1 MARSLCRGTQRRALL
16 TIFGIG
22 LACAGPAR
30 AQDAVAHV
38 PIRIERHVEGAPLK
52 FGIPF
57 PKGALHTP
65 ERVRVVTVDGREV
78 PSQITEVSTWAPAD
92 DSIKWIW
99 VFFFAGDEDR
109 YVVEY
114 GPGVRRAAL
123 PATRVRIRNNQRA
136 NGMTEVSTGPLR
148 FVVPRGEG
156 GFMTEVAL
164 DLDGDGPGAGEVV
177 AAGVAGR
184 GSFLDLLDDAGVDRS
199 RAFVRRAVIEKGS
212 GPLHAIVRIE
222 GEYRYSRPDNRPAPF
237 VTRIHA
243 YAGRSY
249 VRVQHTFVYTGVPD
263 QHRPQDGDQP
273 HVATQAERLI
283 TVDPAD
289 TGWTIPEDRIAA
301 AGLSVGLRQ
310 SGDRRL
316 TTRLREG
323 AWWSDGAPLTEVHEV
338 DATAEVSLFQ
348 TGPEPSRMPPVRSSS
363 TARRMDGFSAHL
375 GAGGQALVE
384 AERAEGWAALSDD
397 RYGVGVGI
405 RHFLEEYPKEIRFGA
420 SNGSE
425 DVATAY
431 LWSPRAEPM
440 SFARFSNELGP
451 EAAVENWASGLAKTS
466 EVVFDFHAAG
476 KSDADLARTMS
487 AVAGPPVAHAEPDWY
502 GRSGVYGRFAPSTG
516 AFPDFE
522 RALDY
527 KFDWV
532 LFNQQWEPWFGMF
545 DHGDLRN
552 RFDGADWSQWAHGEP
567 AQDYMLWLQ
576 FMRTGRAELFDAAQ
590 AASRHLM
597 DVDNTHWPRGPVY
610 WGDTNHPLDY
620 WRSREEPPA
629 STYLGI
635 GRRHSEQHWLH
646 VLSAHVWV
654 QGWLADYYL
663 AANHRGLDVAIQTA
677 DLHLRRIWGEHGLTG
692 RRLYLSVWNLVEVWD
707 ATKDERYRREL
718 EERVRRMLHFQE
730 REQGGSLVMDR
741 YGYTHAY
748 ATHGLWR
755 YLDMTGDDAVRTA
768 LVRSARRARDVPP
781 LDHTVESLLSSVS
794 TLALGYALSGERS
807 LLDELKT
814 RIEVLRMD
822 PLPRP
827 IDGSWTQRE
836 LFEALDARDR
846 LPARGAAARLVGGP
860 QGGGGRGIGGG
871 PQRGAG
877 PRRAGWSYTNGL
889 RVFGWTHA
897 YSLPWVLE
905 LLGRTAAEAAP
916 SGAR

>member
-1 MARSLCRGTQRRALL
+1 MNRVVRTFL
-16 TIFGIG
+16 TT
-22 LACAGPAR
+22 LAATAACAVPVR
-30 AQDAVAHV
+30 SQDTVAQV
-38 PIRIERHVEGAPLK
+38 PVRVERHTEGAPLV
-52 FGIPF
+52 FGLPF
-57 PKGALHTP
+57 PKGVLHSP
-65 ERVRVVTVDGREV
+65 EHVRVVTVDGREV

-92 DSIKWIW
+92 GSIKWIW
-99 VFFFAGDEDR
+99 VFFFAGDADR
-109 YVVEY
+109 YLVEY
-114 GPGVRRAAL
+114 GAGVRRA
-123 PATRVRIRNNQRA
+123 PAPDTRVLVRNNQRA

-148 FVVPRGEG
+148 FIVPRGEG
-156 GFMTEVAL
+156 GFLSEVAL
-164 DLDGDGPGAGEVV
+164 DLDDDGFD
-177 AAGVAGR
+177 AADVIAEGVAGR

-212 GPLHAIVRIE
+212 GPLHAIVRVE
-222 GEYRYSRPDNRPAPF
+222 GEYRYSRADNRPAPF

-263 QHRPQDGDQP
+263 RHRPQGGDQP
-273 HVATQAERLI
+273 HVATQDERLI
-283 TVDPAD
+283 TVDPSD
-289 TGWTIPEDRIAA
+289 TGWTVPEDRIAA
-301 AGLSVGLRQ
+301 AGLSFGLMQ

-323 AWWSDGAPLTEVHEV
+323 AWWSDGARRTEVHDV
-338 DATAEVSLFQ
+338 DATPEVSLFQ
-348 TGPEPSRMPPVRSSS
+348 TGPEPLRMPPLRSSS
-363 TARRMDGFSAHL
+363 TARRIDGFSAHL
-375 GAGGQALVE
+375 GAGGQALAE

-397 RYGVGVGI
+397 RHGVGVGI

-420 SNGSE
+420 SNGST

-440 SFARFSNELGP
+440 SFARFSNEIGP

-466 EVVFDFHAAG
+466 EVVFDFHPAG
-476 KSDADLARTMS
+476 RSDADVARTMS
-487 AVAGPPVAHAEPDWY
+487 AVVEPPVAHADPDWY

-545 DHGDLRN
+545 DHGDLQN
-552 RFDGADWSQWAHGEP
+552 SFDGAEWSRWAHGEP

-576 FMRTGRAELFDAAQ
+576 FMRTGDPDLFDAAQ

-597 DVDNTHWPRGPVY
+597 DVDNTHWPRGPAY
-610 WGDTNHPLDY
+610 YGDTNHPLDY

-629 STYLGI
+629 SKYLGI
-635 GRRHSEQHWLH
+635 GRRHADQHWLH

-663 AANHRGLDVAIQTA
+663 AADHRGLDVAIQTA
-677 DLHLRRIWGEHGLTG
+677 ELHLRRIWGEHGLTG

-718 EERVRRMLHFQE
+718 DERVRRMLQLQE

-741 YGYTHAY
+741 YGYTHVY
-748 ATHGLWR
+748 AAHGLWR
-755 YLDMTGDDAVRTA
+755 YLDLTGDGAVRTA
-768 LVRSARRARDVPP
+768 LIRSARRARDVPP

-794 TLALGYALSGERS
+794 SLALGYELSGERS
-807 LLDELKT
+807 LLDELKA

-827 IDGSWTQRE
+827 IDGSWTQGE

-846 LPARGAAARLVGGP
+846 LPAGAGP
-860 QGGGGRGIGGG
+860 RRAG
-871 PQRGAG
+871 PGLPPGAG

-897 YSLPWVLE
+897 YTLPYVLD
-905 LLGRTAAEAAP
+905 LLGRAP
-916 SGAR
+916 SEPAPAGAR